1 MLPQTTQERTEQKQM
16 IAAAQERLDAEAG
29 HAYMRQLAAAWFE
42 QGYTAALFGISA
54 DDAGLFSPEH
64 RAGYR
69 AFKAGH
75 PVKFVSAG
83 APALLRQ

>member
-16 IAAAQERLDAEAG
+16 IAAAQERLDADAG

-42 QGYTAALFGISA
+42 QGYTAALFGM
-54 DDAGLFSPEH
+54 DPNDAGLFSQEH

-69 AFKAGH
+69 AFQAGH

>member
-1 MLPQTTQERTEQKQM
+1 MLAQTTQERNEQKQM
-16 IAAAQERLDAEAG
+16 IAAAQERLNADAG
-29 HAYMRQLAAAWFE
+29 WAYMRQLGAAWFE
-42 QGYTAALFGISA
+42 QGYTAALFGI
-54 DDAGLFSPEH
+54 DPNDPGLFSAEH

-69 AFKAGH
+69 AFQAGH